1 MNSISI
7 FRAGNAN
14 EEVIGFDVTIDE
26 RLVMNGLYTGYLS
39 GAVSTCVTS
48 TLGDILEG
56 WGPAG
61 NQAILVGE
69 TS

>member
-1 MNSISI
+1 MDEV
-7 FRAGNAN
+7 RCLRTRYAD

>member
-26 RLVMNGLYTGYLS
+26 RLVVNGLYTGYLS
-39 GAVSTCVTS
+39 GSVSTCVTS

>member
-26 RLVMNGLYTGYLS
+26 RLVVNGLYTGYLS
-39 GAVSTCVTS
+39 GVVSTCVTS